1 MYISVWY
8 IPVDIAWQIDIYLKL
23 NIISE
28 LTLGYHRSKEWGL
41 MKMLTDKQKNVYEFI
56 KQQVG
61 QVGFPPSVRE
71 IAQAFS
77 ISTRAAYDH
86 LRAIEKKGYIRRDPM
101 KPRAIEIIGFR
112 GLGLRNSDEVAMI
125 PLVGRVA
132 AGQPILAEENIEDY
146 MAFPASMVQSGNVF
160 ALKVNGDSMIEDGIL
175 DGDYVLV
182 REQNVAERG
191 ETVVALLGDEA
202 TVKRFYPEK
211 NQVRLVPANTAMQPI
226 ITNDVSI
233 VGKVVGVF
241 RRLN

>member
-1 MYISVWY
+1 
-8 IPVDIAWQIDIYLKL
+8 
-23 NIISE
+23 
-28 LTLGYHRSKEWGL
+28 

-112 GLGLRNSDEVAMI
+112 GLSLRNSDEVAMI

-160 ALKVNGDSMIEDGIL
+160 ALKVNGHSMIEDGIL

-211 NQVRLVPANTAMQPI
+211 NQVRLVPANAAMQPI

>member
-1 MYISVWY
+1 
-8 IPVDIAWQIDIYLKL
+8 
-23 NIISE
+23 
-28 LTLGYHRSKEWGL
+28 

-56 KQQVG
+56 KQQVVQAG
-61 QVGFPPSVRE
+61 YPPSVRE

-112 GLGLRNSDEVAMI
+112 GLALRNSDEVAMI

-211 NQVRLVPANTAMQPI
+211 NQVRLVPANAAMQPI